1 MDGFRIV
8 DLGLIG
14 FGEALER
21 QLAAHEKVVAG
32 GRNTLF
38 LLEHEKVVTFG
49 RHGGHEN
56 LHASPEWLAG
66 QGVAMADTT
75 RGGDVTCHFP
85 GQMVAYPVFRIERRP
100 GGVARFFH
108 DLEDAVIATL
118 DAFDVAG
125 ERREGQPG
133 VWTGRG
139 KIASIGIAVKRWVSY
154 HGVSLNVGPDV
165 SLFDCMTLCGI
176 AGARPTSIA
185 IERGDDAVSVKD
197 VKDEF
202 ARHMGRLF
210 ADTAV
215 ASGQA
220 PLGRPLRRDEE
231 AG

>member
-1 MDGFRIV
+1 MDGFRVV
-8 DLGLIG
+8 DLGLIS
-14 FGEALER
+14 FDTALER
-21 QLAAHEKVVAG
+21 QLEAHEEVLAG
-32 GRNTLF
+32 GPDTLF

-49 RHGGHEN
+49 RHGGQDN
-56 LHASPEWLAG
+56 LHVSPAWLAE
-66 QGVAMADTT
+66 QGVALAETT

-108 DLEDAVIATL
+108 DLEEAVMATL
-118 DAFDVAG
+118 AAFGVPGD
-125 ERREGQPG
+125 RREGQPG

-165 SLFDCMTLCGI
+165 SLFGCMTLCGI
-176 AGARPTSIA
+176 TGARPTSIA
-185 IERGDDAVSVKD
+185 IERGDDAVGVKD

-202 ARHMGRLF
+202 ARHIRRLF
-210 ADTAV
+210 AHPAV
-215 ASGQA
+215 AAGQA
-220 PLGRPLRRDEE
+220 AGGRALRRDEE